1 LNLKAILCFEVR
13 FFLTNDIIV
22 MLEDKQVINSRF
34 KTKAPNSSLKAM
46 FERTLSV
53 FAVLSSFAAI
63 ILFVT
68 YAYLGS
74 PKEWLQKREIEQ
86 YSQKIARL
94 DLKMSEM
101 SKRLDEIVERDD
113 NLYRAACDLQLVS
126 PEKRKVGLG
135 GGNRYINLETYQN
148 SKQIISSFQKL
159 DQLGRALYIQSKS
172 FNEVSQKAN
181 IQALRMASIPAIQP
195 ISIRD
200 LRYISSKYGFRD
212 HPKLHRWIKHTG
224 IDFAAKQGTPIY
236 ATGDGVVEKLK
247 ISMRNYGI
255 VVVLN
260 HGFGFESL
268 YAHMSKKLVQPGD
281 TIKRGQLIGYVGH
294 TGRVTGDH
302 LHYEVHVD
310 GRSVNPNKFYLND
323 LSMEEYDD
331 MIFLASLKK

>member
-1 LNLKAILCFEVR
+1 MFK
-13 FFLTNDIIV
+13 
-22 MLEDKQVINSRF
+22 DKQVINSRL
-34 KTKAPNSSLKAM
+34 KTKATNSSLKAM
-46 FERTLSV
+46 FWRTLSV

-63 ILFVT
+63 VLFVT
-68 YAYLGS
+68 YVYIGS
-74 PKEWLQKREIEQ
+74 PKAWLQKREIEQ
-86 YSQKIARL
+86 YSQKIADL
-94 DLKMSEM
+94 DLKVSEM
-101 SKRLDEIVERDD
+101 NKRLNEIVERDD
-113 NLYRAACDLQLVS
+113 NLYRTVCNLQLVS

-135 GGNRYINLETYQN
+135 GANRYTNLETYQN
-148 SKQIISSFQKL
+148 SKQIIGSFQKL
-159 DQLGRALYIQSKS
+159 DQLGRALYIQAKS
-172 FNEVSQKAN
+172 FNEISQKARA
-181 IQALRMASIPAIQP
+181 QALRMASIPAIQP
-195 ISIRD
+195 VSVRD

-247 ISMRNYGI
+247 TSMRNYGI
-255 VVVLN
+255 VVVIN

-268 YAHMSKKLVQPGD
+268 YAHMSKKMVQAGD

-302 LHYEVHVD
+302 LHYEVHVN
-310 GRSVNPNKFYLND
+310 GRSVNPNRFYLND